1 MVTMIMLI
9 LEAAIQPT
17 SKKHPNFKRLLNV
30 GETTVRHTDSEGK
43 VFFDNLDQGTYQIT
57 EIKTEPGN
65 ALLKEP
71 IIFTLPF
78 TMTME
83 EATQYQNVD
92 FDSAK
97 EDVGYTNKWYFYNC
111 KYDIT
116 NNAVFKMP
124 MTGDDGKWKY
134 GFIGFSMVAALG
146 CGYVTLNTK
155 NHKKRNHRKMKKQK

>member
-17 SKKHPNFKRLLNV
+17 SKKHPNFKRLLDV
-30 GETTVRHTDSEGK
+30 GETTIRHTDSEGK
-43 VFFDNLDQGTYQIT
+43 AFFDNLDQGTYQIT

-83 EATQYQNVD
+83 EAAKYQNVD

-97 EDVGYTNKWYFYNC
+97 EDIGYTNKWYFYNC

-116 NNAVFKMP
+116 NNAVFRMP

-134 GFIGFSMVAALG
+134 GFIGFGFIIVTGTMLMV
-146 CGYVTLNTK
+146 CNKKTK
-155 NHKKRNHRKMKKQK
+155 KIKRKHKK

>member
-1 MVTMIMLI
+1 MLI

-155 NHKKRNHRKMKKQK
+155 NHIKRNHRKMKKQK

>member
-1 MVTMIMLI
+1 MLI

-116 NNAVFKMP
+116 NNAVFRIIKIP
-124 MTGDDGKWKY
+124 FICVSNIFFCRVKIYILILSSLSHCHSKW
-134 GFIGFSMVAALG
+134 
-146 CGYVTLNTK
+146 
-155 NHKKRNHRKMKKQK
+155 

>member
-17 SKKHPNFKRLLNV
+17 SKKHPNFKRLLDV
-30 GETTVRHTDSEGK
+30 GETTIRHTDSEGK
-43 VFFDNLDQGTYQIT
+43 AFFDNLDQGTYQIT

-83 EATQYQNVD
+83 EAAQYQNVD

-97 EDVGYTNKWYFYNC
+97 EDVGYSGKWYFYNC

-116 NNAVFKMP
+116 NNATFSMP

-134 GFIGFSMVAALG
+134 GFIGLGMAAALASVWLV
-146 CGYVTLNTK
+146 YETRNK
-155 NHKKRNHRKMKKQK
+155 KFRKRKHKK

>member
-17 SKKHPNFKRLLNV
+17 SKKHLNFKRLLDV

-43 VFFDNLDQGTYQIT
+43 AFFDNLDQGTYQIT

-83 EATQYQNVD
+83 EAAQYQNVD

-124 MTGDDGKWKY
+124 MTGDNGKWKY
-134 GFIGFSMVAALG
+134 GFIGFGMVAALG
-146 CGYVTLNTK
+146 CGYVVLNTK

>member
-17 SKKHPNFKRLLNV
+17 SKKHPNFKRLLDV
-30 GETTVRHTDSEGK
+30 GETTIRHTDSEGK
-43 VFFDNLDQGTYQIT
+43 AFFDNLDQGTYQIT

-83 EATQYQNVD
+83 EAAKYQNVD

-97 EDVGYTNKWYFYNC
+97 EDIGYTNKWYFYNC

-134 GFIGFSMVAALG
+134 GFIGFAGLSIIN
-146 CGYVTLNTK
+146 CGFILHNK
-155 NHKKRNHRKMKKQK
+155 SKKKKRLKQKI

>member
-1 MVTMIMLI
+1 MLI
-9 LEAAIQPT
+9 LEATIQPT

-30 GETTVRHTDSEGK
+30 GEKTVRHTDADGN

-57 EIKTEPGN
+57 EIKTKDGN

-71 IIFTLPF
+71 IVFTLPF
-78 TMTME
+78 KMTTD
-83 EATQYQNVD
+83 EANEYGNVD

-97 EDVGYTNKWYFYNC
+97 EDVGYTNKWYFYSC

-134 GFIGFSMVAALG
+134 GFIGLG
-146 CGYVTLNTK
+146 IVMAISAGFVICNVRTQK
-155 NHKKRNHRKMKKQK
+155 ARKRKK

>member
-17 SKKHPNFKRLLNV
+17 SKKHPNFKRLLDV

-43 VFFDNLDQGTYQIT
+43 AFFDNLDQGTYQIT

-83 EATQYQNVD
+83 EAAQHLLLQSQNLHSD
-92 FDSAK
+92 IKSYLY
-97 EDVGYTNKWYFYNC
+97 GC
-111 KYDIT
+111 KP
-116 NNAVFKMP
+116 A
-124 MTGDDGKWKY
+124 
-134 GFIGFSMVAALG
+134 FILSVL
-146 CGYVTLNTK
+146 TSLNTSCAFCSGVAWSTSSSGSGVSVGSGVIVGLTSSLSFT
-155 NHKKRNHRKMKKQK
+155 